1 MADEELLRDIEV
13 LVDTLRQMTTAS
25 DKSMNV
31 AYADETALRPLKTIL
46 YGIAQNFQGF
56 MAKETLKQQQEVAKV
71 TEQVKKTEEAVKK
84 ETEARDRADNNAL
97 KSLGKLEKEAEKT
110 TNNLALVT
118 RIGQQLA
125 GIIVDSVK
133 QMGENA
139 KKFATFAQG
148 LTSAGVS
155 IMDGGKGF
163 RESLTD
169 SANKIGMKT
178 DEFVKMV
185 SGNSQALARL
195 SASGVN
201 QMNYMTDAMAQYQT
215 VAGASRE
222 DAVAVWDYMSERI
235 LKFDTDEQIRNRNMA
250 TESRILLEHF
260 RDLSFATGKSVEN
273 LVKEEEARKK
283 NYLMLMMEKNR
294 PELTNK
300 INAMQMPEAVREYA
314 LTGRQ
319 TPELMRLVGL
329 NPEVGQLMSLFDR
342 MRNDRS
348 YDKISMEDYA
358 NMVNPIVDRIK
369 ANAQGFTQ
377 MGPYFAD
384 AFNETLMQGLD
395 FGKVGIVTTKVA
407 NKEQLGFGD
416 AMKAMEA
423 SVSNLSNEKLL
434 AYSVSLDKFQKVT
447 EALAGS
453 AEKAAKALRW
463 VHEEFGDWAAVT
475 LNAGESAGKA
485 ATSYAANVIG
495 SGVGSF
501 IGTKLGVGKPVIQ
514 AAAKSPGLFKSGLQL
529 AGQAL
534 KSPLVIFGA
543 KLAAAGATGY
553 VGGNLL
559 AHGVNSLS
567 EWWNADKNRKMKED
581 QQERLRRAK
590 AELDRQAAENGSS
603 KDNPPE
609 LDFSNDAPLSN
620 KPEVSQSK
628 PQPKTEEYLGSI
640 LGLLEKLTNE
650 IESDAFYR
658 KANQKLANNMTE

>member
-1 MADEELLRDIEV
+1 
-13 LVDTLRQMTTAS
+13 
-25 DKSMNV
+25 
-31 AYADETALRPLKTIL
+31 
-46 YGIAQNFQGF
+46 
-56 MAKETLKQQQEVAKV
+56 
-71 TEQVKKTEEAVKK
+71 
-84 ETEARDRADNNAL
+84 
-97 KSLGKLEKEAEKT
+97 
-110 TNNLALVT
+110 
-118 RIGQQLA
+118 
-125 GIIVDSVK
+125 
-133 QMGENA
+133 
-139 KKFATFAQG
+139 
-148 LTSAGVS
+148 
-155 IMDGGKGF
+155 
-163 RESLTD
+163 
-169 SANKIGMKT
+169 
-178 DEFVKMV
+178 
-185 SGNSQALARL
+185 
-195 SASGVN
+195 
-201 QMNYMTDAMAQYQT
+201 
-215 VAGASRE
+215 
-222 DAVAVWDYMSERI
+222 
-235 LKFDTDEQIRNRNMA
+235 
-250 TESRILLEHF
+250 
-260 RDLSFATGKSVEN
+260 
-273 LVKEEEARKK
+273 
-283 NYLMLMMEKNR
+283 
-294 PELTNK
+294 
-300 INAMQMPEAVREYA
+300 
-314 LTGRQ
+314 
-319 TPELMRLVGL
+319 
-329 NPEVGQLMSLFDR
+329 
-342 MRNDRS
+342 
-348 YDKISMEDYA
+348 
-358 NMVNPIVDRIK
+358 
-369 ANAQGFTQ
+369 
-377 MGPYFAD
+377 
-384 AFNETLMQGLD
+384 
-395 FGKVGIVTTKVA
+395 
-407 NKEQLGFGD
+407 
-416 AMKAMEA
+416 MEA

-590 AELDRQAAENGSS
+590 AELDRRAAENGSS